1 MTVIEDIQMQNN
13 EILLSLQTMLMYLE
27 SGSLSDYESEKKH
40 YDELKEKRTTQKT
53 HPFRDIPSLIRRS
66 FDDKIPLKA

>member
-1 MTVIEDIQMQNN
+1 
-13 EILLSLQTMLMYLE
+13 MLMYLE

-40 YDELKEKRTTQKT
+40 YDELKEKRKTQKT